1 MNKNVLTAVSAL
13 LVLASCAQKPKT
25 TDAQYPV
32 DTSKPFNTTEFMKY
46 DPKHADKQI
55 DAFMQHL
62 HTAAGFNGNVLV
74 AKNGK
79 IVYENAFGWANYPRQ
94 DSLNIN
100 SQFELASISKTMTS
114 TAILQLMERGKLRL
128 DDSVQQYYP
137 NFPYHGVTIRMLL
150 THRSGLPNYV
160 YAIDDVF
167 RKEHRDQKKGVTNQQ
182 MMDLLAQYKP
192 ARYNAPDKGYH
203 YNNSNFMVLGSIIEK
218 AAKMPYAQYMQQNIF
233 KPAGMSHTAVYSK
246 AVYDKIPTNVLGH
259 DRNSW
264 KYSVAQNYLDGP
276 VGDKG
281 IYSTVGDLFLY
292 DRALRAGRLIKAAT
306 QDSAYTNRVPLKNG
320 HFGYGYGWH
329 LFEAPNQKVVYH
341 TGWWH
346 GFRHNF
352 LRDMH
357 RDVVIILLDN
367 MTNGSL
373 LHLDDLFKMTGMP
386 VVRAGA
392 YGRGG
397 EEEEDQPQGRQ
408 VVEKKPTVV
417 KKKVAEKKHVAKKA
431 SKSAHHKVAEKKKTH
446 KKH

>member
-1 MNKNVLTAVSAL
+1 MKLLKQSLFAFTTAL
-13 LVLASCAQKPKT
+13 LVLASCSSTPGDKDGSNLNPAEK
-25 TDAQYPV
+25 
-32 DTSKPFNTTEFMKY
+32 SKPLDVKALLAYN
-46 DPKHADKQI
+46 PKNADKQI

-74 AKNGK
+74 AKKGK
-79 IVYENAFGWANYPRQ
+79 IVYQNAFGWANYPHQ
-94 DSLNIN
+94 DSLTLN

-128 DDSVQQYYP
+128 TDSVQQFFP

-192 ARYNAPDKGYH
+192 ARYNVPDKGYH

-218 AAKMPYAQYMQQNIF
+218 AAHVPYADYMMQNVF
-233 KPAGMSHTAVYSK
+233 LPAGMKHTNVYSK
-246 AVYDKIPTNVLGH
+246 ATYDKIPTKVLGH

-264 KYSVAQNYLDGP
+264 RYSVAQNYLDGP

-281 IYSTVGDLFLY
+281 IYSTVGDLFLF
-292 DRALRAGRLIKAAT
+292 DRALRAGKLIKQAT
-306 QDSAYTNRVPLKNG
+306 QDSAYTNRVPLKHG

-352 LRDMH
+352 LRDMKE
-357 RDVVIILLDN
+357 DVVIILLDN
-367 MTNGSL
+367 MANGSL

-397 EEEEDQPQGRQ
+397 EEEDEQAQAPT
-408 VVEKKPTVV
+408 VEKKKHKKELVSKNSAV
-417 KKKVAEKKHVAKKA
+417 KKH
-431 SKSAHHKVAEKKKTH
+431 KTH
-446 KKH
+446 KH